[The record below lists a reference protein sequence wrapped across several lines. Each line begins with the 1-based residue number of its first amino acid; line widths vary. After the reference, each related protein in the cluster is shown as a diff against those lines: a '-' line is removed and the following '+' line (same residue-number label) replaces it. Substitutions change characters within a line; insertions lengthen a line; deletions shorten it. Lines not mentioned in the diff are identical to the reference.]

1 MSAIKAMD
9 DLWWVGVEDHD
20 LRVFDIVMHS
30 DWGTSYNA
38 YAVRGTEG
46 VALFETV
53 KEKFFDEYLQNLKE
67 VCSLDEVKYIVVG
80 HTEPDHSGSLEKLL
94 DLTPNATVVGSA
106 TAITFLKEIVNKPF
120 ASRAVKEGDVIDLG
134 GRTLTFLSVPF
145 LHWPDSMYTYIPEMK
160 ALFTVD
166 SFGCHYA
173 DDRVFNDLIDGD
185 FTEAYKYYFDCI
197 MGPFKPFV
205 LKALDKIKPLDIQF
219 IGNGHGPVLRAN
231 IPHYLELY
239 RQWATPVVVPAD
251 ERRVAI
257 AYVSAYGYTK
267 QLAGVI
273 ADALAEG
280 GVKHVEL
287 YDLVECD
294 LETARAAVQ
303 TADGFLLGSPTL
315 VGDALPPIYEMLVG
329 LNPIIHKGKP
339 AGAFGSYGWSG
350 EAVPKLT
357 AQMQAIGLKLPVE
370 GLKVRFKPSEAQLAE
385 ARQFGL
391 DFAAAVLA

>member
-1 MSAIKAMD
+1 
-9 DLWWVGVEDHD
+9 
-20 LRVFDIVMHS
+20 
-30 DWGTSYNA
+30 
-38 YAVRGTEG
+38 
-46 VALFETV
+46 
-53 KEKFFDEYLQNLKE
+53 
-67 VCSLDEVKYIVVG
+67 
-80 HTEPDHSGSLEKLL
+80 
-94 DLTPNATVVGSA
+94 
-106 TAITFLKEIVNKPF
+106 
-120 ASRAVKEGDVIDLG
+120 
-134 GRTLTFLSVPF
+134 
-145 LHWPDSMYTYIPEMK
+145 
-160 ALFTVD
+160 
-166 SFGCHYA
+166 
-173 DDRVFNDLIDGD
+173 
-185 FTEAYKYYFDCI
+185 

-350 EAVPKLT
+350 EAVPNLV
-357 AQMQAIGLKLPVE
+357 ARMQQLKLSMPLE
-370 GLKVRFKPSEAQLAE
+370 GMKIRFKPTQQDLDNAVSYGKQFAE
-385 ARQFGL
+385 
-391 DFAAAVLA
+391 AVLAK

>member
-38 YAVRGTEG
+38 YAVRGAEG

-120 ASRAVKEGDVIDLG
+120 ASRAVKEGDTIDLG

-205 LKALDKIKPLDIQF
+205 LKALDKIKGLDIQF
-219 IGNGHGPVLRAN
+219 IGNGHGPVLRAD
-231 IPHYLELY
+231 IPHYLEMY

>member
-38 YAVRGTEG
+38 YAVRGAEG

-53 KEKFFDEYLQNLKE
+53 KEKFFDEYLANLKE
-67 VCSLDEVKYIVVG
+67 VCNLDEVKYIVVG

-120 ASRAVKEGDVIDLG
+120 ASRAVKEGDTIDLG

>member
-38 YAVRGTEG
+38 YAVRGAEG

-94 DLTPNATVVGSA
+94 ELTPNATVVGSA

-120 ASRAVKEGDVIDLG
+120 ASRAVKEGDTIDLG

-231 IPHYLELY
+231 IPHYLELH
-239 RQWATPVVVPAD
+239 RQRATPVVVPAD

-294 LETARAAVQ
+294 FETARAAVQ
-303 TADGFLLGSPTL
+303 SADGFLLGSPTL

-357 AQMQAIGLKLPVE
+357 AQMQAIGLALPVE